1 VHGVASEA
9 RCGRAAEQARK
20 TMEPPMTNVPVYRL
34 HALRIVYFLI
44 VLFLGFTIWPG
55 IIHHTRVWPM
65 MDGVARAMLA
75 AVAIVA
81 AIGIRFPL
89 QMLPI
94 LFFEIA
100 WKSLWLIA
108 VGLPLWSANQLDPDS
123 AENAKACLIGVVLFS
138 LVMPWSYVFRSFL
151 RPSPPS
157 DPLIRDYRP

>member
-1 VHGVASEA
+1 
-9 RCGRAAEQARK
+9 
-20 TMEPPMTNVPVYRL
+20 MTKVPIYRL

-55 IIHHTRVWPM
+55 IIHHTRAWPM
-65 MDGVARAMLA
+65 LEGVARIMLA

-89 QMLPI
+89 QMLPV

-100 WKSLWLIA
+100 WKSLWLLA

-123 AENAKACLIGVVLFS
+123 AENAKACLIGVTLFS
-138 LVMPWSYVFRSFL
+138 LVIPWRYVFGSLFRASSA
-151 RPSPPS
+151 SP
-157 DPLIRDYRP
+157 DANERT